1 MGWFNGLF
9 IAECFR
15 ETSFSNLKVGNV
27 FYGTIVVN
35 MQLWEKYQIS
45 SKSSVPRTILEKVGR

>member
-9 IAECFR
+9 IAGCFR
-15 ETSFSNLKVGNV
+15 KSKLFDLKVGNL

-35 MQLWEKYQIS
+35 MQCG
-45 SKSSVPRTILEKVGR
+45 KVSNFV